1 MDCKRTYKYI
11 CENLDKDLNSPTCT
25 QIKKH
30 LDTCPNCV
38 AYLDTLK
45 KTILL
50 YREYDKPELKK
61 STKNRLKFIVK
72 LPNISQKRSK
82 KKLI

>member
-11 CENLDKDLNSPTCT
+11 CENLDVDLNSPACA

-30 LDTCPNCV
+30 LDDCPNCM

-50 YREYDKPELKK
+50 YQEYDKPELRK
-61 STKNRLKFIVK
+61 SPKERLKYMGK
-72 LPNISQKRSK
+72 LSNISK
-82 KKLI
+82 KQITNK

>member
-11 CENLDKDLNSPTCT
+11 CENLDVDLNSPACT

-30 LDTCPNCV
+30 LDNCPNCV
-38 AYLDTLK
+38 TYLNTLK

-50 YREYDKPELKK
+50 YKEYDKPGLKK
-61 STKNRLKFIVK
+61 SAKNRLKFIFK
-72 LPNISQKRSK
+72 LPDVSHKRSK
-82 KKLI
+82 K